1 MDLGLTGKVAIV
13 TGGSKGI
20 GKAIARELAGEGVDV
35 AICARDRRVLEE
47 AAKTLAAA
55 TRRRI
60 VPIVCDTTSTKSV
73 QALVEATVAQF
84 GRVDILVNK
93 RIVNISPRRRRSPP
107 GWPAAPDVICHSQT
121 PLLQEPPRQPMSQPR
136 ALPSRRKEKY
146 RSSSPPPVIRT
157 GPGSS
162 RASDVPGEISRGCP
176 WWPVRRLPASIS
188 SCSGRLLLGYP
199 GWPSSQIPTTRP
211 SRRKWTRSKLPPARL
226 ASKSTSWP

>member
-20 GKAIARELAGEGVDV
+20 GKAIAQELAGEGVDV

-73 QALVEATVAQF
+73 QDLVEATVAQF

-93 RIVNISPRRRRSPP
+93 RIVNISPRSGGDHRPGGRR
-107 GWPAAPDVICHSQT
+107 
-121 PLLQEPPRQPMSQPR
+121 PL
-136 ALPSRRKEKY
+136 
-146 RSSSPPPVIRT
+146 T
-157 GPGSS
+157 
-162 RASDVPGEISRGCP
+162 
-176 WWPVRRLPASIS
+176 
-188 SCSGRLLLGYP
+188 
-199 GWPSSQIPTTRP
+199 
-211 SRRKWTRSKLPPARL
+211 
-226 ASKSTSWP
+226 

>member
-20 GKAIARELAGEGVDV
+20 GKAIAQELAGEGVDV

-60 VPIVCDTTSTKSV
+60 VPIVCDMTSTKSV
-73 QALVEATVAQF
+73 QDLVEATVAQF

-107 GWPAAPDVICHSQT
+107 GWPAAPDVICHTQT
-121 PLLQEPPRQPMSQPR
+121 PPLQEPPS
-136 ALPSRRKEKY
+136 SRCHSLMLDAASREPGSPCTGTEGGGK
-146 RSSSPPPVIRT
+146 SPP
-157 GPGSS
+157 
-162 RASDVPGEISRGCP
+162 C
-176 WWPVRRLPASIS
+176 
-188 SCSGRLLLGYP
+188 
-199 GWPSSQIPTTRP
+199 
-211 SRRKWTRSKLPPARL
+211 
-226 ASKSTSWP
+226 STSDTAVAA

>member
-20 GKAIARELAGEGVDV
+20 GKAIAQELAGEGVDV

-73 QALVEATVAQF
+73 QDLVEATVAQF
-84 GRVDILVNK
+84 GRVDIFVNK

-107 GWPAAPDVICHSQT
+107 GWPAAPDVICHTQT
-121 PLLQEPPRQPMSQPR
+121 PPRR
-136 ALPSRRKEKY
+136 ADA
-146 RSSSPPPVIRT
+146 T
-157 GPGSS
+157 
-162 RASDVPGEISRGCP
+162 AF
-176 WWPVRRLPASIS
+176 
-188 SCSGRLLLGYP
+188 
-199 GWPSSQIPTTRP
+199 
-211 SRRKWTRSKLPPARL
+211 L
-226 ASKSTSWP
+226 ALT

>member
-20 GKAIARELAGEGVDV
+20 GKAIAQELAGEGVDV

-73 QALVEATVAQF
+73 QDLVEATVAQF
-84 GRVDILVNK
+84 GRVDIFVNK

-107 GWPAAPDVICHSQT
+107 GWPAAPDVIWHTQT
-121 PLLQEPPRQPMSQPR
+121 PPLQEPPRQPMSQ
-136 ALPSRRKEKY
+136 
-146 RSSSPPPVIRT
+146 RT
-157 GPGSS
+157 
-162 RASDVPGEISRGCP
+162 
-176 WWPVRRLPASIS
+176 
-188 SCSGRLLLGYP
+188 
-199 GWPSSQIPTTRP
+199 
-211 SRRKWTRSKLPPARL
+211 
-226 ASKSTSWP
+226 